1 MVGRCISIYMGK
13 SNCKYFSGILPVFQL
28 VLFPLSLMLK
38 PKTQKPAITSPP
50 PKQLSLALP
59 ILLFVLCVQAGGI
72 LPTPLQESNALQLNA
87 ILASCKCKIR
97 SQLQHKDLRTS
108 FPF

>member
-50 PKQLSLALP
+50 PTTQPHVAHFAICLVRASWRNITHTSSGVKCLAAECNSG
-59 ILLFVLCVQAGGI
+59 FMQM
-72 LPTPLQESNALQLNA
+72 
-87 ILASCKCKIR
+87 
-97 SQLQHKDLRTS
+97 
-108 FPF
+108 